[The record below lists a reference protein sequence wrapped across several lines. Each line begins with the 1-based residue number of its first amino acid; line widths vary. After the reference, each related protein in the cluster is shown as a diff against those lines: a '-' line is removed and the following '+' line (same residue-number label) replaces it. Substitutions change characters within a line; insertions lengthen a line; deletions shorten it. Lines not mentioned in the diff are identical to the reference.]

1 LVLLVTRKQRDQ
13 FMSGTDVGNLRLFG
27 REPKIKVLHLS
38 WVAFF
43 ISFFVWFNHAPLM
56 AAIRETFALS
66 KEQVAALLI
75 MNVALTIPARVAVG
89 ILVDKFGPRLMY
101 TILLAVSG
109 VICIGF
115 AFAPSYDVL
124 AIMRFLLAFVGAGFV
139 IGIRIISDWFPA
151 KETGYAQG
159 IYAGLGNFGSA
170 AAAVTLPSLA
180 LAFGGPDGWR
190 WAIATTGVIA
200 IAYSAIYYASVTD
213 VPKGSTY
220 FSPKKAGAMEVTSRV
235 DFVLYCVMQ
244 APLVLALGVLAWK
257 LGPGELNLITRTAEW
272 AIYAALALLYCVQLG
287 DAWRINRGI
296 FDKPVAEI
304 HRYRFRQVAILD
316 VAYMITFGSELAVVS
331 ILPLLFKDVFGLSL
345 SVAGFLGASFGM
357 TTFFARPAGG
367 WLSDRFG
374 RRRVLIWCLAG
385 TTLGYGAMSFMG
397 LRTGVA
403 FAVIAT
409 FMCSLFVNAG
419 NGAVY
424 AMLPMIKRR
433 LTGQI
438 AGMVGAFGN
447 VGGVL
452 FLTIYS
458 AVDVGTFFMVASCA
472 ALLALGLTAMF
483 IDEPR
488 GQMAEE
494 MPDGSIAMIDVR

>member
-1 LVLLVTRKQRDQ
+1 
-13 FMSGTDVGNLRLFG
+13 
-27 REPKIKVLHLS
+27 
-38 WVAFF
+38 
-43 ISFFVWFNHAPLM
+43 
-56 AAIRETFALS
+56 
-66 KEQVAALLI
+66 
-75 MNVALTIPARVAVG
+75 
-89 ILVDKFGPRLMY
+89 
-101 TILLAVSG
+101 
-109 VICIGF
+109 
-115 AFAPSYDVL
+115 
-124 AIMRFLLAFVGAGFV
+124 
-139 IGIRIISDWFPA
+139 
-151 KETGYAQG
+151 
-159 IYAGLGNFGSA
+159 
-170 AAAVTLPSLA
+170 
-180 LAFGGPDGWR
+180 
-190 WAIATTGVIA
+190 
-200 IAYSAIYYASVTD
+200 
-213 VPKGSTY
+213 
-220 FSPKKAGAMEVTSRV
+220 
-235 DFVLYCVMQ
+235 
-244 APLVLALGVLAWK
+244 
-257 LGPGELNLITRTAEW
+257 
-272 AIYAALALLYCVQLG
+272 
-287 DAWRINRGI
+287 
-296 FDKPVAEI
+296 
-304 HRYRFRQVAILD
+304 VAILD